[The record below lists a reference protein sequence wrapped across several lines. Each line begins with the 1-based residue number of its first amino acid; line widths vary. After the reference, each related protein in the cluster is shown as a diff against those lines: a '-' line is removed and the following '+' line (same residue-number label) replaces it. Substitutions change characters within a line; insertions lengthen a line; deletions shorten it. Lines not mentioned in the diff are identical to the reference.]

1 MQWFDPQ
8 QESSTLKQAKALQSS
23 KKWSAQLKEKKAV
36 KASLIHK
43 EIIAGTIWDPRYAV
57 ILQFIQKHF

>member
-43 EIIAGTIWDPRYAV
+43 EIIAGTIEIPDM
-57 ILQFIQKHF
+57 L

>member
-23 KKWSAQLKEKKAV
+23 KKMISSTEGKKAV

-43 EIIAGTIWDPRYAV
+43 EIIAGTI
-57 ILQFIQKHF
+57 

>member
-1 MQWFDPQ
+1 MQWFDPH

-23 KKWSAQLKEKKAV
+23 KKMISSTEGKKKAV

-43 EIIAGTIWDPRYAV
+43 EIIAGTI
-57 ILQFIQKHF
+57 